1 MVVGAVRCLFLPPM
15 ENQSAAPSAPPSPR
29 ATRPVS
35 RLRALILALGAVT
48 FGATCRDQ
56 NPTGPGLPVHA
67 SVAVAPVYQ
76 TATSGGP
83 RLRLARIRA
92 RLVEVPAGPDTLTQV
107 VDFTGDSAV
116 AEFDVTL
123 GGGGTR
129 LYRVLVDGIF
139 PTGDTLFRGTDTVRA
154 FPGTDVRPVSLQM
167 QYTGPDAGLTA
178 IDVLPGDTALA
189 SADSL
194 RLRVVPGEGQ
204 TASRIF
210 AGWTSRDATVLTI
223 SDSGMIHM
231 RSVER
236 DVWVVAQLWTGV

>member
-92 RLVEVPAGPDTLTQV
+92 RLVEVPAGPDTLAQV
-107 VDFTGDSAV
+107 SPSTRHL
-116 AEFDVTL
+116 FDAAFI
-123 GGGGTR
+123 
-129 LYRVLVDGIF
+129 RVLVRR
-139 PTGDTLFRGTDTVRA
+139 LHA
-154 FPGTDVRPVSLQM
+154 
-167 QYTGPDAGLTA
+167 AHE
-178 IDVLPGDTALA
+178 ALA
-189 SADSL
+189 HP
-194 RLRVVPGEGQ
+194 R
-204 TASRIF
+204 RI
-210 AGWTSRDATVLTI
+210 L
-223 SDSGMIHM
+223 
-231 RSVER
+231 
-236 DVWVVAQLWTGV
+236 